1 MEYAAAKSTMCRQ
14 CGSHFAPSMPKQEI
28 RMRSKEERIE
38 SVAASD
44 PSLFQKIEGFW
55 NKHHSSEIECF
66 ECKAKHEVSSAAS
79 STFCPKCSTHID
91 LRDYKVTTSFS
102 RSIKTQGAIHITPKG
117 DLSSTNVT
125 CRAALIEGKLRGN
138 LNCLGTATINFV
150 GKIPGRLIAENI
162 LIDRKSDVHFFRR
175 IKVKS
180 IEIRG
185 RMTGEIVADG
195 AVIIHRNA
203 LLDGN
208 VTAKSISV
216 EKGGI
221 FMGQLIIGT
230 SGLAQAE
237 LLPEPAPAAAAADV
251 PEEIAPVAVPHA
263 LPAA

>member
-1 MEYAAAKSTMCRQ
+1 
-14 CGSHFAPSMPKQEI
+14 
-28 RMRSKEERIE
+28 
-38 SVAASD
+38 
-44 PSLFQKIEGFW
+44 
-55 NKHHSSEIECF
+55 
-66 ECKAKHEVSSAAS
+66 
-79 STFCPKCSTHID
+79 
-91 LRDYKVTTSFS
+91 
-102 RSIKTQGAIHITPKG
+102 
-117 DLSSTNVT
+117 
-125 CRAALIEGKLRGN
+125 LRGN

-150 GKIPGRLIAENI
+150 GKIPGRLIAQNI

-185 RMTGEIVADG
+185 RMTGEIVAEG

-237 LLPEPAPAAAAADV
+237 LLPEPAPAAAPDV